1 MKTLYL
7 VRHAK
12 SSWKGKGL
20 SDKDRPLNKRG
31 KHDAPFMGK
40 LMKEM
45 RVNSDLMISSPA
57 VRALTTAEIFA
68 KEIDYPKSKIEVN
81 DKIYFASPG
90 EFINELIRINNK
102 YNSVMLFG
110 HNPGITDFLNIICKE
125 NIDNM
130 PTCSVACIQ
139 FEINSW
145 SDIKNKKGKLTFFE
159 YPKKL
164 K

>member
-1 MKTLYL
+1 MKTLFL

-12 SSWKGKGL
+12 SSWKETDL

-31 KHDAPFMGK
+31 KHDAPVMGK
-40 LMKEM
+40 LLKKMN
-45 RVNSDLMISSPA
+45 VQPDLLISSPA
-57 VRALTTAEIFA
+57 VRALTTALNIA
-68 KEIDYPKSKIEVN
+68 NEIDYPNSKIDIVENIYMASATELLNEVSKSD
-81 DKIYFASPG
+81 DKLKSI
-90 EFINELIRINNK
+90 
-102 YNSVMLFG
+102 MLFG
-110 HNPGITDFLNIICKE
+110 HNPGITDFLNGLSTA

-130 PTCSVACIQ
+130 PTCSIVCIQ

-145 SDIKNKKGKLTFFE
+145 SDIKNKKGKVVFFE